1 LKSQVE
7 RSRSVPDLLLFGYKV
22 TRMEWLQ
29 LGNILLKSGTIKLQK
44 INGTEPLRSQPARTA
59 RPLIRAQ
66 QLARLSLQPNKKQS
80 HSVPVHSA
88 TKQKTESLRS
98 SLPNTEQSGSIPK
111 IRNRATPFYLAPQPN
126 TTLVKRRS
134 GFSLSPRF
142 TRSRPR
148 ASQLVAAHHGPE
160 ILLQINQIAALR
172 PVFLSQLGRRV
183 RHGCAGLLLRGRLRL
198 RSPPF
203 FHDASTPAHPLRT
216 CATTSS
222 SSSPRRHPPRSLPPR
237 ASAATLLSR
246 PHLLPHPHPP
256 RLLRR
261 RSGFS
266 LSPRFTR
273 SRPRAS
279 QRVAAHHG
287 PEILL
292 QINQIAVL
300 RPVFLS
306 QLGRRVRNG
315 CAGLLLHGR
324 LRLRSPPFFHD
335 ASTPAHPLR
344 TCATTSSSSS
354 PRRHPPRSL
363 PPRAGAVTCCRARTS
378 FPIRACRGSSGSS
391 ATRPTATCPHV
402 HRCLVVSVKSATC
415 PLFLQIKSVSRS
427 FLPSPSSPGGWRWP
441 HLPLPVALMAPSAAL
456 APVAFRSAFSTP
468 LASEPT
474 RKSQTSDFYDPSR
487 SASPIILLLLCL

>member
-237 ASAATLLSR
+237 A
-246 PHLLPHPHPP
+246 
-256 RLLRR
+256 
-261 RSGFS
+261 
-266 LSPRFTR
+266 
-273 SRPRAS
+273 
-279 QRVAAHHG
+279 
-287 PEILL
+287 
-292 QINQIAVL
+292 
-300 RPVFLS
+300 
-306 QLGRRVRNG
+306 
-315 CAGLLLHGR
+315 
-324 LRLRSPPFFHD
+324 
-335 ASTPAHPLR
+335 
-344 TCATTSSSSS
+344 
-354 PRRHPPRSL
+354 
-363 PPRAGAVTCCRARTS
+363 GAVTCCRARTS
-378 FPIRACRGSSGSS
+378 FPIRTRRGSSGD
-391 ATRPTATCPHV
+391 AP
-402 HRCLVVSVKSATC
+402 VSVS
-415 PLFLQIKSVSRS
+415 PRVSRALGRARANAWPHTTDQKFYFKSTKLQCCVRSS
-427 FLPSPSSPGGWRWP
+427 FPSSVDAFATAAQASSSTVGSASDPLPSSTMRAHPLILFVPAPPP
-441 HLPLPVALMAPSAAL
+441 HPLPRRADTHRALSLPVQAPLPVAAPAPPSPSAPAA
-456 APVAFRSAFSTP
+456 APPAAPPRAQPQPVRTST
-468 LASEPT
+468 A
-474 RKSQTSDFYDPSR
+474 
-487 SASPIILLLLCL
+487 AW